1 MIGCCFQ
8 KCSNVPG
15 YIALVSSCSVCNS
28 HFLLYFV
35 IYSSPWSTSGCSCF
49 GLNPPKNHQN
59 HFNCLL
65 SVSPTAQ
72 KIHVSPS
79 CISWMQSPT
88 SHHGSEKEHIG
99 SDYFLTFLPLSLRLS
114 WAGAWVTGG
123 RDVCPLLGVGGRSC
137 IGSTAATSGLRALLR
152 RRGLNYYG
160 RADARLSVGS
170 LIFLPIRGD
179 MTHLEPTLFRIFL
192 SRDSNRHNWD
202 AVSSFWESF
211 SRRFSSRLTSMSF
224 GSIVI
229 RWKPD
234 I

>member
-1 MIGCCFQ
+1 
-8 KCSNVPG
+8 
-15 YIALVSSCSVCNS
+15 
-28 HFLLYFV
+28 
-35 IYSSPWSTSGCSCF
+35 
-49 GLNPPKNHQN
+49 
-59 HFNCLL
+59 
-65 SVSPTAQ
+65 
-72 KIHVSPS
+72 
-79 CISWMQSPT
+79 MQSPT

-137 IGSTAATSGLRALLR
+137 IGSAATSGLRALLR
-152 RRGLNYYG
+152 RRGLEYYGRADARLGVDFSTFLLLFCYSVVVCVAFVTFLLLFKVILFLLLFNNTSGLRALLLRRRGLNYDG

-211 SRRFSSRLTSMSF
+211 FSSRSLQTSHQCLLEALSSD
-224 GSIVI
+224 GSQIFRILSSRCSVWNFI
-229 RWKPD
+229 R
-234 I
+234 